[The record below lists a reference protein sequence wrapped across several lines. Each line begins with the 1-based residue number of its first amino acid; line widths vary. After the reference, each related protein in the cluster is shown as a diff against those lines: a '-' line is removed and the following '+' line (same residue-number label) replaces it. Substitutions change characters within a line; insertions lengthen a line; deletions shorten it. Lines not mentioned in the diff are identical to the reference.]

1 MIDWHSHIL
10 PQMDDGSENLE
21 ESLDMLDALN
31 DQGVQTVIA
40 TPHFYAN
47 EETVDEFLRRR
58 RHSYNMLCSNMGGCD
73 IDILCGAEV
82 RYYPGISRMEELKKL
97 SIGDTRLLLL
107 EMPMTKWT
115 ELTLQELLDLSNRS
129 GLKIVMAHIE
139 RYLGMQDNQMIKQL
153 CENGIRIQVN
163 ASFFNRIGSRKK
175 AIKLLESGYVHFIG
189 SDCHNMTTRSP
200 KIGEAY
206 ELISKKFGEDYLY
219 QMNEY
224 GKSILNKQ

>member
-1 MIDWHSHIL
+1 
-10 PQMDDGSENLE
+10 
-21 ESLDMLDALN
+21 
-31 DQGVQTVIA
+31 
-40 TPHFYAN
+40 
-47 EETVDEFLRRR
+47 
-58 RHSYNMLCSNMGGCD
+58 
-73 IDILCGAEV
+73 
-82 RYYPGISRMEELKKL
+82 
-97 SIGDTRLLLL
+97 
-107 EMPMTKWT
+107 
-115 ELTLQELLDLSNRS
+115 
-129 GLKIVMAHIE
+129 MAHIE

-153 CENGIRIQVN
+153 CENCIRIQVN